1 MLIVTWQRNFTVRLE
16 VAVDSVH
23 RLEDLLDMSAQA
35 NADRIV
41 PRKSLLRQLQ
51 YFSQRETLGVR
62 AVSGTSVH
70 WYVTVNRYTRQRNL
84 QLLHTFDLLLNFL
97 RKWQRYSPGSTQT
110 KGCGPYLQLYAHPP
124 ICPGL
129 KRASDTAR
137 QCPPLSLV
145 RVDGYQVSDWQ
156 LWHCTSGGFHG
167 RGQDFG

>member
-62 AVSGTSVH
+62 AVSCTSVH
-70 WYVTVNRYTRQRNL
+70 
-84 QLLHTFDLLLNFL
+84 
-97 RKWQRYSPGSTQT
+97 
-110 KGCGPYLQLYAHPP
+110 
-124 ICPGL
+124 
-129 KRASDTAR
+129 
-137 QCPPLSLV
+137 
-145 RVDGYQVSDWQ
+145 
-156 LWHCTSGGFHG
+156 
-167 RGQDFG
+167 